1 MTEKYNHATIIV
13 TMCTCPNGEKLTR
26 VLAKRRPHG
35 LEGGKAGELT
45 YTGTI
50 INNKKKEVK

>member
-1 MTEKYNHATIIV
+1 MSQWRKTVQE
-13 TMCTCPNGEKLTR
+13 

-35 LEGGKAGELT
+35 LEGGKVGECT
-45 YTGTI
+45 YIGSI